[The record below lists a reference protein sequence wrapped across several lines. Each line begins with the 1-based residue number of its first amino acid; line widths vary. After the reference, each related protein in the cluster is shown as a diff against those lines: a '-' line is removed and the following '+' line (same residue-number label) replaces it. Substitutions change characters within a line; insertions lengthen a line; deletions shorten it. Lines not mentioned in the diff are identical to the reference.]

1 MTNDDKTAVPAD
13 RRTFLKTMGA
23 AAVAMGTMPMPTF
36 ASAAA
41 NVKFG
46 VDVFSLGQQGWTPFQ
61 VLDWAAKMKVQMLH
75 FSEVRFLGSP
85 RWQEALA
92 PDNLKKIRDRAD
104 ELKIDIEIGMR
115 SLCPTSSDFANAQR
129 NDPTL
134 GTADEQIARML
145 VAAKAVRSPIVRC
158 VLGTQADRNPPGI
171 ESHQADMIK
180 VLKANRSR
188 ILDSGVKL
196 AIENHAGDQQARE
209 LKNLIEGAGP
219 EIVGVCL
226 DSGNPVWTIEDPHLT
241 LETLA
246 PYVLTSRMRDS
257 YLFNSPQGTA
267 VRWTRMGEGNMGM
280 EDYLKTYIAKCPGKA
295 VSLEVIVSPNFRI
308 FNYHDPASWTLYKT
322 TPAWEWARFLSL
334 AEKGAPQPLP
344 EPGAGRRGGGAG
356 GAGVPAATPAPGA
369 AGAAAPARGAGAP
382 AGAPAGGQGRGQQP
396 PNPEAQKRNLD
407 DVEASVRWTQDF
419 LAKQ

>member
-246 PYVLTSRMRDS
+246 PYVLTSHMRDS

-382 AGAPAGGQGRGQQP
+382 AGGQGRGQQP